1 MELAEYPAQTVH
13 LKMLSSFD
21 PGFLA
26 DCIGQNSGF
35 DFTDKARLLCN
46 MNPVRRL
53 ESAMRLLRREIE
65 MLNLEADIQAKTHA
79 SIDRNQKDYYL
90 REQMKV
96 IRDELGEGDEYAE
109 FAEFEKKILSLNLEE
124 ESESKLRK
132 DLDRLKK
139 QPFGSSEAAVLR
151 NYLDTVLDLP
161 WNKKTKERV
170 SVETLPR
177 YWRRNITVLRR

>member
-1 MELAEYPAQTVH
+1 MLVNGLCRGRITELYQTEPYLEGNIQAVPETEVADSPRNHALCREATSLYAAYMELAEYPAQTVH

-53 ESAMRLLRREIE
+53 ERAMRLLRREIE
-65 MLNLEADIQAKTHA
+65 MLNLEADKQAKTHA

-90 REQMKV
+90 RE
-96 IRDELGEGDEYAE
+96 
-109 FAEFEKKILSLNLEE
+109 
-124 ESESKLRK
+124 
-132 DLDRLKK
+132 
-139 QPFGSSEAAVLR
+139 
-151 NYLDTVLDLP
+151 
-161 WNKKTKERV
+161 
-170 SVETLPR
+170 
-177 YWRRNITVLRR
+177 